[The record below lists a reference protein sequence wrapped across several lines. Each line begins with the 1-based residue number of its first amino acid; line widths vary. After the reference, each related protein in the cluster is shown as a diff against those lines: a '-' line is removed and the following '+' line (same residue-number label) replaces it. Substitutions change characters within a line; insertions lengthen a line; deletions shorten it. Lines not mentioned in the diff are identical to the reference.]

1 MKTINFYSY
10 KGGVGRTLLM
20 AQVARFLAALGKKV
34 VIVDFDFD
42 APGVPAIFGIPTMV
56 SESKDDRERNIDFY
70 GLFELVEKCSEG
82 NYGHRRVKPEELDD
96 VLLDVPESHA
106 YVKKPI
112 SSEKNGDK
120 TEGSI
125 RILATGRINKYY
137 WQKIADVKWLQLI
150 AAKESDNRSL
160 VRFIKDCLMPTLEE
174 EKIDYLLIDSRA
186 SITNYAQICRH
197 IADRQ
202 VFIFSPSKESEYALK
217 GGLLENLSGLDSDR
231 KDDIHV
237 YVVSRTPPELE
248 ESDKRRAFDTISK
261 FIVGQEMEKKRMD
274 ANNSGSIQNDDDKSD
289 DKEESIKEIQK
300 KVKTPSQLASKKNET
315 QKKYHTYILK
325 FDSDMETHLNPQA
338 RMLTRDL
345 MTKGKAVVAKMHED
359 VLQILVSTCP
369 EICVEFMEKQPD
381 NFSDVIAFEKEG
393 SKSNDSD
400 YFDEQ
405 LRKKKGH
412 ALWKTIFGYDFTI
425 TRRNRIFSFRDDIG
439 EMRNPEDGSR
449 NIAFKVATYLKFLNM
464 FYDTIVNV
472 YADMF
477 NKEFFLDAVTKE
489 FRLICGGIENMPKD
503 NLEKYAEDFRRAV
516 TETSIDFK
524 EKDKEKPH
532 ETEGTKTMNT
542 ALYRAGEESGKAF
555 GESLA
560 SQWESN
566 SPLKQKIE
574 QWCSFDT
581 QAGFGIMKYDESS
594 EGKILSI
601 KNPFIMGHETLGR
614 DYTAFLTGYMIGV
627 LRQLTEGKLKIVS
640 MKKIKHEDEYV
651 KIYEKGEHINYPFS
665 TDSQADNGI
674 KYLLEYE

>member
-1 MKTINFYSY
+1 
-10 KGGVGRTLLM
+10 M

-42 APGVPAIFGIPTMV
+42 APGVPAIFGIPTMAP
-56 SESKDDRERNIDFY
+56 EKMDERKRNVDFC
-70 GLFELVEKCSEG
+70 GLFELVEKCSEE
-82 NYGHRRVKPEELDD
+82 NYGHRKVTPNELKA
-96 VLLDVPESHA
+96 VLLDVPECHA
-106 YVKKPI
+106 YLKKPI
-112 SSEKNGDK
+112 ACDKEGDES
-120 TEGSI
+120 EGSI

-160 VRFIKDCLMPTLEE
+160 VRFLKDCLMPTLEE

-217 GGLLENLSGLDSDR
+217 GGLLENLSGLDSCR

-248 ESDKRRAFDTISK
+248 ENEKKRAFDTISK
-261 FIVGQEMEKKRMD
+261 FIVAQEMEIARMRE
-274 ANNSGSIQNDDDKSD
+274 NEMESVLKSD
-289 DKEESIKEIQK
+289 EISENSKETVNTED
-300 KVKTPSQLASKKNET
+300 SKKY
-315 QKKYHTYILK
+315 QTYILK

-345 MTKGKAVVAKMHED
+345 MTEGKAVVAKMHED
-359 VLQILVSTCP
+359 VLQILVATCP
-369 EICVEFMEKQPD
+369 EIYKEFMKRYPS
-381 NFSDVIAFEKEG
+381 NFADAVLFENEG
-393 SKSNDSD
+393 KNLSNADH
-400 YFDEQ
+400 YEEL
-405 LRKKKGH
+405 LRKKRGH

-449 NIAFKVATYLKFLNM
+449 NIAFKIVTYLKFLNM
-464 FYDTIVNV
+464 FYETIVDV

-477 NKEFFLDAVTKE
+477 KNEFFLDTLTKA
-489 FRLICGGIENMPKD
+489 FRLICGGIETMPKGD
-503 NLEKYAEDFRRAV
+503 LEKYVEEFKRAV
-516 TETSIDFK
+516 TEASDNSN

-532 ETEGTKTMNT
+532 EVEGTKTMNT
-542 ALYRAGEESGKAF
+542 ALYKAGEESGKAF

-560 SQWESN
+560 EQWKKEN
-566 SPLKQKIE
+566 NRPLKQKIE

-581 QAGFGIMKYDESS
+581 QAGFGIMKYDDESD

-601 KNPFIMGHETLGR
+601 KNPFIMGHETFGR

-627 LRQLTEGKLKIVS
+627 LSKLTGGKLKIVS
-640 MKKIKHEDEYV
+640 MKKIKHEDKYV
-651 KIYEKGEHINYPFS
+651 KIYEKGKDIDYPFS

-674 KYLLEYE
+674 KYKLEYEEANKKKGRVRQ